1 MAGSLLVL
9 CAPAAWVFGS
19 YFVADAGPQAVG
31 VHSIYGI
38 IGSSLGIT
46 YLWWHSGVRLSEHG
60 MVVRHNFVPWSD
72 VKRWFWD
79 ACNRDVIVFE
89 FTWFN
94 QVALNV
100 PPGSREAIVR
110 FLAATCGEEYD

>member
-1 MAGSLLVL
+1 
-9 CAPAAWVFGS
+9 
-19 YFVADAGPQAVG
+19 
-31 VHSIYGI
+31 
-38 IGSSLGIT
+38 
-46 YLWWHSGVRLSEHG
+46 
-60 MVVRHNFVPWSD
+60 